1 MIDAEL
7 FDKLT
12 NIAREVCNR
21 RKTMGGMQVSSALT
35 VALDRSRSTSAGHH
49 RRLLPGNPA
58 RPTWQRRARSRYA
71 AQLPPVVKDP
81 TKQAIYAFESTSWA
95 DVIDKSYNLER
106 VYRQIDP
113 GVLDRESL
121 TT

>member
-1 MIDAEL
+1 M
-7 FDKLT
+7 
-12 NIAREVCNR
+12 
-21 RKTMGGMQVSSALT
+21 
-35 VALDRSRSTSAGHH
+35 
-49 RRLLPGNPA
+49 
-58 RPTWQRRARSRYA
+58 
-71 AQLPPVVKDP
+71 VKDP